1 MIRDPYAVLG
11 LERGADAAAVKLAY
25 RRLVKACHPDVA
37 PGDKAAE
44 ARFHE
49 IRRAYDLLQR
59 RHALVL
65 TTPRTRTRDEAV
77 NEERAR
83 VRVKAPRRGADRS
96 TRLDVTLEEIALG
109 TERRVELAP
118 GVAVIAKI
126 PAGAEPGATLRFA
139 GLGLPGCNGGPSG
152 DGLVTLRLKP
162 HPKFRLLGADV
173 HLAVAISARRLA
185 AGGFVRAPTLMGDVQ
200 IRVPKGLEHGATLRL
215 RGRGL
220 PARGK
225 RPAGDLYVMLT
236 VSADAEATAA

>member
-1 MIRDPYAVLG
+1 LIRDPYAVLG

-37 PGDKAAE
+37 PDDPAAE

-59 RHALVL
+59 RHAIVL
-65 TTPRTRTRDEAV
+65 AAPRTRSREDAV

-83 VRVKAPRRGADRS
+83 VRVKAPKRGADRA

-139 GLGLPGCNGGPSG
+139 GLGLPGHNGGPSG
-152 DGLVTLRLKP
+152 DGLVTLRLKA
-162 HPKFRLLGADV
+162 HPRFRLRGADV
-173 HLAVAISARRLA
+173 CLDVEISVRRLA
-185 AGGFVRAPTLMGDVQ
+185 AGGYVRASTLTGDVQ
-200 IRVPKGLEHGATLRL
+200 IRVPKGLAPGSTLRI

-220 PARGK
+220 PPRGK
-225 RPAGDLYVMLT
+225 RPAGDFLVTLVAQSET
-236 VSADAEATAA
+236 ASAA

>member
-11 LERGADAAAVKLAY
+11 LERGADAAAIKLAY

-37 PGDKAAE
+37 PDDPAAE

-59 RHALVL
+59 RHALVVA
-65 TTPRTRTRDEAV
+65 TTRTRTREEAV
-77 NEERAR
+77 SEERAR
-83 VRVKAPRRGADRS
+83 IRVKAPRRGADRS
-96 TRLDVTLEEIALG
+96 TRIDVTLEEIALG

-126 PAGAEPGATLRFA
+126 PPGAEPGAMLRFA
-139 GLGLPGCNGGPSG
+139 GLGLPGRNGGPSG

-162 HPKFRLLGADV
+162 HARFRLRGADV
-173 HLAVAISARRLA
+173 CLDVEISLRRLA
-185 AGGFVRAPTLMGDVQ
+185 AGGYVRTPTLAGDVQ
-200 IRVPKGLEHGATLRL
+200 IRIPKGLAPGSTLRI

-225 RPAGDLYVMLT
+225 RPAGDFLVTLVT
-236 VSADAEATAA
+236 QAETASAA

>member
-25 RRLVKACHPDVA
+25 RRLAKACHPDVA
-37 PGDKAAE
+37 PGDPAAE

-59 RHALVL
+59 RHALVVA
-65 TTPRTRTRDEAV
+65 PRSRSREEAV

-83 VRVKAPRRGADRS
+83 IRVKAPRRGADRA
-96 TRLDVTLEEIALG
+96 TRLDITLEEIALG
-109 TERRVELAP
+109 AERRVELAP

-126 PAGAEPGATLRFA
+126 PPGAEPGATLRFA
-139 GLGLPGCNGGPSG
+139 GLGLPGHNGGPSG

-162 HPKFRLLGADV
+162 HARFRLRGADV
-173 HLAVAISARRLA
+173 CLDLEISLRRLA
-185 AGGFVRAPTLMGDVQ
+185 AGGYVRTPTLAGDVQ
-200 IRVPKGLEHGATLRL
+200 IRIPKGLAPGSTLRI

-225 RPAGDLYVMLT
+225 RPAGDFLVTLVAQSET
-236 VSADAEATAA
+236 ASAA